1 MTPDGTTSFR
11 YNRLG
16 QLIEA
21 QNPHRKLRWEYD
33 PCGRVTADWQGLAKI
48 THHYD
53 AAGNRI
59 ATTLPDGEQLKFA
72 YNAAGQFQ

>member
-1 MTPDGTTSFR
+1 GRLLQEITPDGTTSFR

-59 ATTLPDGEQLKFA
+59 ATTL
-72 YNAAGQFQ
+72 